1 MLLMTEGFFAI
12 NKYNTYWRL
21 KTKGGFRVKVH
32 VATLS
37 IGYILSLIG
46 FAVAYINKSNNGKSH
61 FVSWH
66 GLMGLIALIGTC
78 SPVINGVGLW
88 YKKELKIKSPRWL
101 KFVHVTTGTV
111 VFTCG
116 AIALILSLYSNWY
129 GKKSNHSSAVF
140 YFGLITV
147 GYPLVW
153 AVIGPSIKLYRVVIG
168 YFSEDKA
175 E

>member
-21 KTKGGFRVKVH
+21 KTTGGFRVKVH
-32 VATLS
+32 VTILS
-37 IGYILSLIG
+37 IGYILSVIG

-66 GLMGLIALIGTC
+66 GLMGLIALIGTF
-78 SPVINGVGLW
+78 SPVINGLGLW
-88 YKKELKIKSPRWL
+88 YKKELKVQSPRWL
-101 KFVHVTTGTV
+101 KFVHVTSGTV
-111 VFTCG
+111 VFTFG

-129 GKKSNHSSAVF
+129 GKKSSQSTAVF
-140 YFGLITV
+140 YFGLISV
-147 GYPLVW
+147 GYPLAW
-153 AVIGPSIKLYRVVIG
+153 AVLGPSIKLYGVVKG
-168 YFSEDKA
+168 YFSEEKA